1 MSITPSFLEDHISQ
15 IPAIQLLVNMGYQ
28 YVSPEQA
35 LEWRGGKK
43 SHVLF
48 DNILKTQL
56 KAINSIKRKG
66 KIHEFSESNINSAI
80 LSLKDLPIHE
90 GFLNANAAFYDL
102 ITLGKA
108 MEQRIDGDK
117 KSHTLQYIDWTN
129 PENNVY
135 HVTEEYAVLRTAR
148 TDTYRPDIVLFI
160 NGIPTVIIECKS
172 PSLSGTKSPTELA
185 IEQHIR
191 NFGKKGI
198 RSLYIYSNLL
208 LSIATNAGSY
218 ATTGTSKE
226 FWAKWKEQFST
237 KQAES
242 NYWNELK
249 VLKNKPLK
257 ESVKDELFAERAYGF
272 NYVRHYFDGL
282 EQEER
287 ALTKQDE
294 LLYSL
299 CRPERLVEI
308 IRNFTLYDE
317 GIKKVARYQQFFAVS
332 DTLKRITNFDNS
344 GKRQGG
350 VIWHTQG
357 SGKSLTMVMLAQMIA
372 SSSKISNPK
381 ILLVTDR
388 IDLDDQ
394 ISDTFKKC
402 QKEVKQAKTG
412 SHLTELLSDKSDAII
427 TTIINKFEAA
437 VKQCKKPFLSSDI
450 FVMIDEGHRTQYG
463 TFNVSMQRVFPNACF
478 LAFTGTPL
486 MKKEKS
492 TANKFGGYIGLPYTV
507 KDAVEDGAVVPLLY
521 EGRHN
526 QITVDEDPINR
537 YFDKLS
543 EPLSEYGKASL
554 KRKFN
559 TVNELNKT
567 EKIIYARAWD
577 ISEHYKNFFQTEGD
591 KYKPKAQLVAPT
603 IKTALLYKQFLD
615 EIGMVTSEVI
625 VTQSDQREGTEDGF
639 YNVNEEKQREDAYF
653 EAMIDKYGDL
663 KRFEKSIITQFK
675 KREHPEILIV
685 VAKLL
690 TGFDAPNNTVLY
702 LCRSLKEHTLLQAVA
717 RVNRVFPGKDYGY
730 IVDYYGN
737 LENLDNALIT
747 YSGLEEFDESELEG
761 TFTNLNDEIKKLP
774 QAHSDLWDIFK
785 ILKDKNLEPTAYEE
799 LLAPEDSRNKFY
811 EKLSYFARLLKMALS
826 SVDFVTNTEAKK
838 IDTYKRDAKFFLKL
852 RVDVKRRYND
862 DLSYK
867 EFEPQ
872 IQKLINKHISTEG
885 EIMRVTEL
893 VNIFDKEE
901 REAEVEK
908 ITGKAAKA
916 DHIASRTIKAIN
928 VKMQEDP
935 IYYKKLADLIKETIE
950 EYYLKRISEAE
961 FLKRAKEH
969 EDKFLNGRS
978 EDAPKELADND
989 AGLAFYNFSK
999 SIYNDSELL
1008 KTSFHIEVSLAIDNT
1023 VKRHIYL
1030 NGNKIIEWHKNLD
1043 LTGNINIELGDVLY
1057 DLLKKYD
1064 LDTNWEK
1071 IDHLIEECM
1080 KVAILKYK

>member
-1 MSITPSFLEDHISQ
+1 MKTPSFLEDHISQ
-15 IPAIQLLVNMGYQ
+15 IPAIQLLINMGYT

-43 SHVLF
+43 SQVLF
-48 DNILKTQL
+48 ENVLKNQL
-56 KAINSIKRKG
+56 EEINTIHRKRKEY
-66 KIHEFSESNINSAI
+66 KFSDSNINTAI
-80 LSLKDLPIHE
+80 LSLKDLPINE

-108 MEQRIDGDK
+108 MEQTIEGDK
-117 KSHTLQYIDWTN
+117 KSHTLQYVDWEN
-129 PENNVY
+129 PENNSF
-135 HVTEEYAVLRTAR
+135 HVTEEYSVLRTGR
-148 TDTYRPDIVLFI
+148 TDTYRPDIVLFV
-160 NGIPTVIIECKS
+160 NGIPMVVIECKS
-172 PSLSGTKSPTELA
+172 PSLNGTKSPTELA

-191 NFGKKGI
+191 NFSKKGI

-208 LSIATNAGSY
+208 LSLATNEGSY

-226 FWAKWKEQFST
+226 FWAKWKEQFSN
-237 KQAES
+237 KKAEA
-242 NYWNELK
+242 NYWKELSIIKNE
-249 VLKNKPLK
+249 PLK
-257 ESVKDELFAERAYGF
+257 ENIKDELFAERTFGF
-272 NYVRHYFDGL
+272 NYVRRYFDGL
-282 EQEER
+282 EEEER
-287 ALTKQDE
+287 PLTKQDE

-299 CRPERLVEI
+299 CRPERIIDL

-317 GIKKVARYQQFFAVS
+317 GIKKVARYQQYFAVR
-332 DTLKRITNFDNS
+332 DTLKRVTHFDNT

-372 SSSKISNPK
+372 SSPEVSNPK

-402 QKEVKQAKTG
+402 QKEVIQAKTG
-412 SHLTELLSDKSDAII
+412 SHLSELLLDKSDAII

-437 VKQCKKPFLSSDI
+437 VKQCKKPFLSPNI

-486 MKKEKS
+486 MRKERS

-526 QITVDEDPINR
+526 LITVDEDPINR

-543 EPLSEYGKASL
+543 EPLSDYGKANL

-567 EKIIYARAWD
+567 EKVIYARAWD
-577 ISEHYKNFFQTEGD
+577 ISEHYRDFFQTESD
-591 KYKPKAQLVAPT
+591 KYKPKGQLVAPS
-603 IKTALLYKQFLD
+603 IKTALLYKQFLED
-615 EIGMVTSEVI
+615 IGIVTSEVI

-639 YNVNEEKQREDAYF
+639 YNVNEDKDREDAYF
-653 EAMIDKYGDL
+653 DAMIDKYGDL
-663 KRFEKSIITQFK
+663 KRFEKSVITQFK

-690 TGFDAPNNTVLY
+690 TGFDAPNNTILY

-717 RVNRVFPGKDYGY
+717 RVNRVYSGKDYGY
-730 IVDYYGN
+730 IIDYYGN
-737 LENLDNALIT
+737 LENLDNALST
-747 YSGLEEFDESELEG
+747 YSGLADFDESELEG
-761 TFTNLNDEIKKLP
+761 ALTNLNDEVKKLP
-774 QAHSDLWDIFK
+774 QAHSDLWDIFRT
-785 ILKDKNLEPTAYEE
+785 LKDKNLEPTAYEE
-799 LLAPEDSRNKFY
+799 LLSPEDVRNKFY
-811 EKLSYFARLLKMALS
+811 EKLSHFARLLKMALS
-826 SVDFVTNTEAKK
+826 SVEFVNNTAAKK
-838 IDTYKRDAKFFLKL
+838 IDMYKKDAQFFLKL

-885 EIMRVTEL
+885 DIMKVTEL

-901 REAEVEK
+901 REAEIEK
-908 ITGKAAKA
+908 ITGKAAQA

-935 IYYKKLADLIKETIE
+935 VYYKKLADLIKETIE

-961 FLKRAKEH
+961 FLKRAKLH
-969 EDKFLNGRS
+969 EERFLHGRS
-978 EDAPKELADND
+978 DDAPEELVNND
-989 AGLAFYNFSK
+989 AALAFYNFSK
-999 SIYNDSELL
+999 SVYEDSELM
-1008 KTSFHIEVSLAIDNT
+1008 KTPFHIEVSLAIDNT
-1023 VKRHIYL
+1023 VKEHIYL
-1030 NGNKIIEWHKNLD
+1030 NGNKVVEWHKNND
-1043 LTGNINIELGDVLY
+1043 VTGKININLGDALY
-1057 DLLKKYD
+1057 ELLKKYN
-1064 LDTNWEK
+1064 LDTNWDK

>member
-1 MSITPSFLEDHISQ
+1 MKTPSFLEDHISQ
-15 IPAIQLLVNMGYQ
+15 IPAIQLLINMGYT

-35 LEWRGGKK
+35 LEWRGSKK
-43 SHVLF
+43 SLVLF
-48 DNILKTQL
+48 ENVLREKLQE
-56 KAINSIKRKG
+56 INTIHRKRKEY
-66 KIHEFSESNINSAI
+66 KFSDSNINTAI
-80 LSLKDLPIHE
+80 LSLKDLPINE

-108 MEQRIDGDK
+108 MEQTIEGDK
-117 KSHTLQYIDWTN
+117 KSHTLQYVDWEN
-129 PENNVY
+129 PDNNIF
-135 HVTEEYAVLRTAR
+135 HVTEEYSVLRTGR

-160 NGIPTVIIECKS
+160 NGIPMVVIECKS
-172 PSLSGTKSPTELA
+172 PSLNGTKSPTELA

-191 NFGKKGI
+191 NFSKKGI

-208 LSIATNAGSY
+208 LSLATNEGSY

-226 FWAKWKEQFST
+226 FWAKWKEQFSN
-237 KQAES
+237 KEAEA
-242 NYWNELK
+242 NYWKELSI
-249 VLKNKPLK
+249 LKNEPLK
-257 ESVKDELFAERAYGF
+257 ESIKDELFAERTFGF
-272 NYVRHYFDGL
+272 NYVRRYFDGL
-282 EQEER
+282 EEEER
-287 ALTKQDE
+287 PLTKQDE

-299 CRPERLVEI
+299 CRPERIIDL

-317 GIKKVARYQQFFAVS
+317 GIKKVARYQQYFAVR
-332 DTLKRITNFDNS
+332 DTLKRVTHFDNT

-372 SSSKISNPK
+372 SSPDVSNPK

-402 QKEVKQAKTG
+402 QKEVIQAKTG
-412 SHLTELLSDKSDAII
+412 SHLSELLLDKSDAII

-437 VKQCKKPFLSSDI
+437 VKQCKKPFLSPNI

-486 MKKEKS
+486 MKKERS

-526 QITVDEDPINR
+526 LITVDEDPINR
-537 YFDKLS
+537 YFDKLA
-543 EPLSEYGKASL
+543 EPLSDYGKANL

-567 EKIIYARAWD
+567 EKVIYARAWD
-577 ISEHYKNFFQTEGD
+577 ISEHYRDFFQTEGD
-591 KYKPKAQLVAPT
+591 KYKPKGQLVAPS

-615 EIGMVTSEVI
+615 DIGIVTSEVI

-639 YNVNEEKQREDAYF
+639 YNVNEDKDREDAYF
-653 EAMIDKYGDL
+653 DAMIDKYGDL
-663 KRFEKSIITQFK
+663 KRFEKSVITQFK

-690 TGFDAPNNTVLY
+690 TGFDAPNNTILY

-717 RVNRVFPGKDYGY
+717 RVNRVYAGKDYGY
-730 IVDYYGN
+730 IIDYYGN
-737 LENLDNALIT
+737 LENLDNALST
-747 YSGLEEFDESELEG
+747 YSGLADFDESELEG
-761 TFTNLNDEIKKLP
+761 ALTNLNDEVKKLP
-774 QAHSDLWDIFK
+774 QAHSDLWDIFRT
-785 ILKDKNLEPTAYEE
+785 LKDKNLEPTAYEE
-799 LLAPEDSRNKFY
+799 LLSPEDVRNKFY
-811 EKLSYFARLLKMALS
+811 EKLSHFARLLKMALS
-826 SVDFVTNTEAKK
+826 SVEFVNNTAAKK
-838 IDTYKRDAKFFLKL
+838 IDMYKKDAQFFLKL

-885 EIMRVTEL
+885 DIMKVTEL

-901 REAEVEK
+901 REAEIEK
-908 ITGKAAKA
+908 ITGKAAQA

-928 VKMQEDP
+928 IKMQEDP
-935 IYYKKLADLIKETIE
+935 VYYKKLADLIKETIE

-961 FLKRAKEH
+961 FLKKAKEH
-969 EDKFLNGRS
+969 EERFLHGRS
-978 EDAPKELADND
+978 DDAPEELANND
-989 AGLAFYNFSK
+989 AALAFYNFSK
-999 SIYNDSELL
+999 SVYEDSELM
-1008 KTSFHIEVSLAIDNT
+1008 KTPFHIEVSLAIDNT
-1023 VKRHIYL
+1023 VKEHIYL
-1030 NGNKIIEWHKNLD
+1030 NGNKVVEWHKNND
-1043 LTGNINIELGDVLY
+1043 VTGKININLGDALY
-1057 DLLKKYD
+1057 EILKKYN
-1064 LDTNWEK
+1064 LDTNWDK

>member
-1 MSITPSFLEDHISQ
+1 MSTPSFLEDHISQ
-15 IPAIQLLVNMGYQ
+15 IPAIQLLINMGYH

-35 LEWRGGKK
+35 LEWRGDKK

-48 DNILKTQL
+48 ENVLKTQL
-56 KAINSIKRKG
+56 KKINSIQRKG
-66 KIHEFSESNINSAI
+66 KTYEFSDANINTAI
-80 LSLKDLPIHE
+80 LSLKDLPINE

-108 MEQRIDGDK
+108 MEQSIDGDK
-117 KSHTLQYIDWTN
+117 KSHTLQFIDWQN
-129 PENNVY
+129 PENNVF
-135 HVTEEYAVLRTAR
+135 HVTEEYSVLRTGR
-148 TDTYRPDIVLFI
+148 TDTYRPDVVLLI

-172 PSLSGTKSPTELA
+172 PSLGGTKSPTELA

-191 NFGKKGI
+191 NFSKKGI

-208 LSIATNAGSY
+208 LSIATNDGSY

-226 FWAKWKEQFST
+226 FWAKWKEQFAS
-237 KQAES
+237 KDAES
-242 NYWNELK
+242 NYWKELK
-249 VLKNKPLK
+249 ALKNEPLNAT
-257 ESVKDELFAERAYGF
+257 VKDDLFSERTFGF
-272 NYVRHYFDGL
+272 NYVRRYFDGL

-287 ALTKQDE
+287 PLTKQDE

-299 CRPERLVEI
+299 CRPERIIDI

-317 GIKKVARYQQFFAVS
+317 GIKKVARYQQYFAVK
-332 DTLKRITNFDNS
+332 DTLKRVTHFDNT

-372 SSSKISNPK
+372 SSPDISNPK

-412 SHLTELLSDKSDAII
+412 SHLSELLLDKSDAII

-437 VKQCKKPFLSSDI
+437 VKQCKQPFLSPNI

-486 MKKEKS
+486 MKKERS

-526 QITVDEDPINR
+526 IITVDEDPINR

-543 EPLSEYGKASL
+543 EPLSDYGKANL

-559 TVNELNKT
+559 TINELNKT
-567 EKIIYARAWD
+567 EKVIYARAWD
-577 ISEHYKNFFQTEGD
+577 ISEHYRDFFQTESD
-591 KYKPKAQLVAPT
+591 KYKPKAQLVAPS
-603 IKTALLYKQFLD
+603 IKTALLYHEFLKD
-615 EIGMVTSEVI
+615 IGMVTSEVI

-639 YNVNEEKQREDAYF
+639 YNVNEEKEREDAYF
-653 EAMIDKYGDL
+653 NAMIDKYGDL
-663 KRFEKSIITQFK
+663 KRFEKSVITQFK

-730 IVDYYGN
+730 IIDYYGN
-737 LENLDNALIT
+737 LENLDNALST
-747 YSGLEEFDESELEG
+747 YSGLAEFDESELEG
-761 TFTNLNDEIKKLP
+761 TLTNLNEEVKKLP
-774 QAHSDLWDIFK
+774 QAHSELWDIFK
-785 ILKDKNLEPTAYEE
+785 TLKDKKLEPTAYEE
-799 LLAPEDSRNKFY
+799 LLSPEDIRNNFY
-811 EKLSYFARLLKMALS
+811 EKLSHFARLLKMALS
-826 SVDFVTNTEAKK
+826 SVDFVNNTPEKK
-838 IDTYKRDAKFFLKL
+838 IDMYKKDALFFLKL

-885 EIMRVTEL
+885 EIMKVTEL

-901 REAEVEK
+901 REAEIEK
-908 ITGKAAKA
+908 ITGKAAQA

-935 IYYKKLADLIKETIE
+935 VYYKKLADLIKETIE

-961 FLKRAKEH
+961 FLKKAKEH
-969 EDKFLNGRS
+969 EDRFLHGRS
-978 EDAPKELADND
+978 DDAPEELANND
-989 AGLAFYNFSK
+989 AALAFYNFSK
-999 SIYNDSELL
+999 SVYEDSELL
-1008 KTSFHIEVSLAIDNT
+1008 KTPFHIEVSLAIDNT
-1023 VKRHIYL
+1023 VKDHIYL
-1030 NGNKIIEWHKNLD
+1030 NGNKMIEWHSNND
-1043 LTGNINIELGDVLY
+1043 VTGKINIHLGDALY
-1057 DLLKKYD
+1057 EILRKFD
-1064 LDTNWEK
+1064 LDTNWKK

>member
-1 MSITPSFLEDHISQ
+1 MSTPSFLEDHISQ
-15 IPAIQLLVNMGYQ
+15 IPAIQLLINMGYT
-28 YVSPEQA
+28 YISPEQS

-43 SHVLF
+43 SQVLF
-48 DNILKTQL
+48 ENVLKKQL
-56 KAINSIKRKG
+56 EEINTIHRKRKEY
-66 KIHEFSESNINSAI
+66 KFSDSNINTAI
-80 LSLKDLPIHE
+80 LSLKDLPINE

-108 MEQRIDGDK
+108 MEQTIEGDK
-117 KSHTLQYIDWTN
+117 KSHTLQYVDWEN
-129 PENNVY
+129 PDNNIF
-135 HVTEEYAVLRTAR
+135 HVTEEYSVLRTGR

-160 NGIPTVIIECKS
+160 NGIPMVVIECKS
-172 PSLSGTKSPTELA
+172 PSLNGTKSPTELA

-191 NFGKKGI
+191 NFSKKGI

-208 LSIATNAGSY
+208 LSIATNKGSY

-226 FWAKWKEQFST
+226 FWAKWKEQFSN
-237 KQAES
+237 KEAEAR
-242 NYWNELK
+242 YWKELS
-249 VLKNKPLK
+249 VLKNEPLK
-257 ESVKDELFAERAYGF
+257 ESIKDELFAERSFGF
-272 NYVRHYFDGL
+272 NYVRRYFDGL
-282 EQEER
+282 ETEER
-287 ALTKQDE
+287 TLTKQDE

-299 CRPERLVEI
+299 CRPERIIDL

-317 GIKKVARYQQFFAVS
+317 GIKKVARYQQYFAVR
-332 DTLKRITNFDNS
+332 DTLKRVTHFDNT

-372 SSSKISNPK
+372 SSSEVSNPK

-402 QKEVKQAKTG
+402 QKEVIQAKTG
-412 SHLTELLSDKSDAII
+412 SHLSELLTDKSDAII

-437 VKQCKKPFLSSDI
+437 VKQCKQPFLSPNI

-486 MKKEKS
+486 MKKERS

-526 QITVDEDPINR
+526 LITVDEDPINR

-543 EPLSEYGKASL
+543 EPLSDYGKANL

-567 EKIIYARAWD
+567 EKVIYARAWD
-577 ISEHYKNFFQTEGD
+577 ISEHYRDFFQTESD
-591 KYKPKAQLVAPT
+591 KYKPKGQLVAPS

-615 EIGMVTSEVI
+615 DIGIVTSEVI

-639 YNVNEEKQREDAYF
+639 YNVNEDKDREDAYF
-653 EAMIDKYGDL
+653 DAMIDKYGDL
-663 KRFEKSIITQFK
+663 KRFEKSVITQFK

-690 TGFDAPNNTVLY
+690 TGFDAPNNTILY

-717 RVNRVFPGKDYGY
+717 RVNRVYAGKDYGY
-730 IVDYYGN
+730 IIDYYGN
-737 LENLDNALIT
+737 LENLDSALST
-747 YSGLEEFDESELEG
+747 YSGLADFDESELEG
-761 TFTNLNDEIKKLP
+761 ALTNLNDEVKKLP
-774 QAHSDLWDIFK
+774 QAHSELWDIFRT
-785 ILKDKNLEPTAYEE
+785 LKDKNLEPTAYEE
-799 LLAPEDSRNKFY
+799 LLSPEDVRNKFY
-811 EKLSYFARLLKMALS
+811 EKLSHFARLLKMALS
-826 SVDFVTNTEAKK
+826 SVEFVNNTADKK
-838 IDTYKRDAKFFLKL
+838 IEMYKKDAQFFLKL

-885 EIMRVTEL
+885 DIMKVTEL

-901 REAEVEK
+901 REAEIEK
-908 ITGKAAKA
+908 ITGKAAQA

-935 IYYKKLADLIKETIE
+935 VYYKKLADLIKETIE

-969 EDKFLNGRS
+969 EERFLHGRS
-978 EDAPKELADND
+978 DDAPEELANND
-989 AGLAFYNFSK
+989 AALAFYNFSK
-999 SIYNDSELL
+999 SVYVDSELL
-1008 KTSFHIEVSLAIDNT
+1008 KKPFHVEVSLAIDNT
-1023 VKRHIYL
+1023 VKEHIYL
-1030 NGNKIIEWHKNLD
+1030 NGNKVIEWHKNND
-1043 LTGNINIELGDVLY
+1043 VTGKININLGDALY
-1057 DLLKKYD
+1057 ELLKKYE
-1064 LDTNWEK
+1064 LDTNWDK
-1071 IDHLIEECM
+1071 IDNLIEECM